1 MIIIAEDLLL
11 KASPDGEVL
20 LHQVKTK
27 LLATETQA
35 MGKLAAILPKKEY
48 EKIAEQI
55 LTFKQCHYPD
65 SQSLLPV
72 LSFKQR
78 GQTAG
83 TAHLQKWEIRLNPI
97 LLAENGTSFIDEV
110 LPHEYAHLLVY
121 ALYGRV
127 QPHGKEWQQM
137 MEYVM
142 NLPAK
147 RTHQFDTTR
156 SSTKQYRRFTYQCDC
171 QIHQLTAIRH
181 NRFQQGKAQ
190 YHCRQCGEIL
200 RPVVDSTT
208 SQNFE

>member
-11 KASPDGEVL
+11 QASLDGEVL
-20 LHQVKTK
+20 LDQVKKK

-35 MGKLAAILPKKEY
+35 MGKLAAILPSKQY
-48 EKIAEQI
+48 EQATKQI
-55 LTFKQCHYPD
+55 LTLKQRYYPD
-65 SQSLLPV
+65 SRSVLPV

-97 LLAENGTSFIDEV
+97 LLAENSRSFIDEV
-110 LPHEYAHLLVY
+110 LPHEYTHLLVY

-137 MEYVM
+137 MQYVM

-147 RTHQFDTTR
+147 RTHQFDTAR
-156 SSTKQYRRFTYQCDC
+156 SSTKQYRRFTYQCSC
-171 QIHQLTAIRH
+171 QTHQLTAIRH
-181 NRFQQGKAQ
+181 NRLQQGKAR
-190 YHCRQCGEIL
+190 YHCRQCGQIL
-200 RPVVDSTT
+200 MPVADQPS
-208 SQNFE
+208 